1 MVVMTV
7 PKKRGPRGPYAKS
20 AERRNQI
27 LAAAAWVFTAR
38 GYRSGSLQEIADRAE
53 MGQSSLLHHFP
64 TKEALLRAVL
74 HDRDERGDDLVGD
87 TDIVT
92 MVVDLARANED
103 NPEPVALYAVLVG
116 EATTHDHPA
125 REYFRDRFVRVRDR
139 YAQALRKHAAA
150 GELRPGVD
158 PELAAT
164 ALVALWDG
172 IQQEWLIEVPGASV
186 PETMRAFLSLLFT
199 DEALPDSLR
208 G

>member
-1 MVVMTV
+1 MTV

-27 LAAAAWVFTAR
+27 LAAATWVFTAR

-74 HDRDERGDDLVGD
+74 QERDDRGDELVGA
-87 TDIVT
+87 TDIVD
-92 MVVDLARANED
+92 MVVNLAIANES
-103 NPEPVALYAVLVG
+103 NPEPVALYAVLLG
-116 EATTHDHPA
+116 EATTRDHPA
-125 REYFRDRFVRVRDR
+125 REYFRDRFVRVRDL
-139 YAQALRKHAAA
+139 YTLALRCHAAA

-186 PETMRAFLSLLFT
+186 PETLRAYLALLFT
-199 DEALPDSLR
+199 DEALPESLR
-208 G
+208 R